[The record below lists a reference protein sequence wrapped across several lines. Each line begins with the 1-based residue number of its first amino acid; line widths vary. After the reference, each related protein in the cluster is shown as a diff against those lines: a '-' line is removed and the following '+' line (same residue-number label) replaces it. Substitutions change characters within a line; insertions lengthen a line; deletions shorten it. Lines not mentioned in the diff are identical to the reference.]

1 VPAVLVVLGCVVII
15 SLAAAPDVTFKELLM
30 AEVSPV
36 LEVVRVY
43 PVPTKLILNPLKVA
57 TPLTA
62 FIVVVPA
69 STAPLVPVPE
79 VIARLTEAVD
89 EVTVLP

>member
-1 VPAVLVVLGCVVII
+1 M
-15 SLAAAPDVTFKELLM
+15 AAAPAVTLKELLI
-30 AEVSPV
+30 AEVRPV
-36 LEVVRVY
+36 LEAVRVY
-43 PVPTKLILNPLKVA
+43 PEPARLMLSPLKVV

-62 FIVVVPA
+62 FSVVVPA
-69 STAPLVPVPE
+69 STAPLVPVPV